1 MLADIQI
8 PRALLTPFHPV
19 FTKWLN
25 SLPWLEHTPFGHRTG
40 GRGKAMKLHARKAQK
55 AGGGGVGGS
64 VFFIRFYQ
72 RSVCLG
78 LGGFPGVAGSLRD
91 HWGVFFI
98 LGVAEWRILR
108 PQVVSFTAFGS
119 FLRLLYII

>member
-25 SLPWLEHTPFGHRTG
+25 SLPSLEHTPFGHRTG

-55 AGGGGVGGS
+55 AGGALFFS
-64 VFFIRFYQ
+64 V
-72 RSVCLG
+72 STKDPCV
-78 LGGFPGVAGSLRD
+78 
-91 HWGVFFI
+91 
-98 LGVAEWRILR
+98 
-108 PQVVSFTAFGS
+108 
-119 FLRLLYII
+119 

>member
-25 SLPWLEHTPFGHRTG
+25 SLPSLEHTPFGHRTG

-55 AGGGGVGGS
+55 AGGGS
-64 VFFIRFYQ
+64 VFFRFYQ

-78 LGGFPGVAGSLRD
+78 LGGFPGVAESLRD
-91 HWGVFFI
+91 TG
-98 LGVAEWRILR
+98 GYS
-108 PQVVSFTAFGS
+108 SFWVWPNGEYYA
-119 FLRLLYII
+119 LKW